1 MVTFGQLDRREF
13 LTLSALTTAAT
24 LLPQSLHAATPTTSG
39 LVSLQVTGDAQS
51 GYGVTILYRGQAIAR
66 HHAGGEFSAIFQN
79 SERSLEDRADDW
91 KAASWSGDQTRIKL
105 AGEMRLAN
113 LRTTVFVDVIYEV
126 MPSQVVKKMIQLRQ
140 ADMFTLLYQLTN
152 RLEPESAPAKLWS
165 FDHADCKGGAL
176 HEYFPAAGFRT
187 LSGVTVGLLTDSG
200 YRNQWSRIVRRDGTP
215 VKPAP
220 VSIPDLNLYLLP
232 KVADRAQQGAF
243 IQQTFG
249 EATVQLSGEGSHTPI
264 NLPAASTWKRNGEIQ
279 VEQKDGIVKL
289 SPATKKDFVLLPF
302 PATGGEIYSVHLKY
316 RSAVPIQVHAWDV
329 DNQFKKLND
338 LTLFNDTAPASPSSF
353 SEFHQSFVVPA
364 LQGSGAALAF
374 SLTDFGNMCAND
386 DRSSRPP
393 SIEVRDIELS
403 RVATRSEPY
412 HRLEMGSPQ
421 TKTVFVFASDAIPN
435 TLRGY
440 RLSSQLRLAE
450 GLGFKGG
457 ETEKVLYADVMMLSW
472 DAEQDS
478 TRPILAPSIWYSA
491 AGEMYLRDSFYA
503 LNGIHNRELNEKVFT
518 LWGENQGADGA
529 INTLVEPNIANVER
543 KSNDSTPLWLMWALL
558 NRRRF
563 GTALPMDKVRR
574 AAEYCLAAYDPRRE
588 AICTAQ
594 FVIGQLDVISY
605 PKGTNILCENQGM
618 LAVLLR
624 VIRELQIPEVSSSI
638 SASYIAK
645 AEEEYRSYY
654 DATRGFFLPARN
666 IHDAIG
672 FSDIFPEFLSL
683 WLFKRA
689 ILTDDMVVSHL
700 NHIPLMLP
708 REDCPYPAEGGS
720 VRPIFIG
727 LPSTKTE
734 WSYFTEKWHP
744 MVSDSYAASYA
755 CKAADGVYYNG
766 SSWMRLEVCGYV
778 TGKLHGWQKAEHAIA
793 NRLWAEIHTDED
805 FPTSQ
810 EYLPTE
816 PKNPF
821 FGYHRVFAWNSFVL
835 QALEL
840 AKLRTPKMDPDA

>member
-1 MVTFGQLDRREF
+1 MVTFGELDRREF
-13 LTLSALTTAAT
+13 LILSALTTAAT
-24 LLPQSLHAATPTTSG
+24 LLPESLRATIPTESG
-39 LVSLQVTGDAQS
+39 PVSLQVTGDAQS

-79 SERSLEDRADDW
+79 SERSLEDRTDDW
-91 KAASWSGDQTRIKL
+91 KAASWSGDQTRINL
-105 AGEMRLAN
+105 TGEMQLTN
-113 LRTTVFVDVIYEV
+113 LRTTVFVDVMYEV
-126 MPSQVVKKMIQLRQ
+126 MPSQVVKKTIQLRQ
-140 ADMFTLLYQLTN
+140 TDMFTLLYQLVN
-152 RLEPESAPAKLWS
+152 RLEPEAAPAKLWS

-200 YRNQWSRIVRRDGTP
+200 YRNQWSRIIRRDGTP

-220 VSIPDLNLYLLP
+220 VSIPDLNLYVLP
-232 KVADRAQQGAF
+232 GTDERAQKGAF

-249 EATVQLSGEGSHTPI
+249 EATVQLSGEDSRTPI
-264 NLPAASTWKRNGEIQ
+264 NLPAASMWKRNGEIQ
-279 VEQKDGIVKL
+279 VEQQNGIVKL
-289 SPATKKDFVLLPF
+289 SPRTRKDFVLLPF
-302 PATGGEIYSVHLKY
+302 PAAGGDVYSMHLKY
-316 RSAVPIQVHAWDV
+316 RSTVPIQVHAWDV
-329 DNQFKKLND
+329 DNQFQKLND

-353 SEFHQSFVVPA
+353 SEFRQSFVVPA
-364 LQGSGAALAF
+364 LQGSGAALVF
-374 SLTDFGNMCAND
+374 SLTDFEKGCAND
-386 DRSSRPP
+386 DRSGRPP
-393 SIEVRDIELS
+393 SIEVQDIELS

-412 HRLEMGSPQ
+412 HRLEMGSSQ
-421 TKTVFVFASDAIPN
+421 TKTVFIFASDAIPD
-435 TLRGY
+435 TVRGY
-440 RLSSQLRLAE
+440 RLASQLRLAE
-450 GLGFKGG
+450 ALGFKGG

-472 DAEQDS
+472 NAEEERV
-478 TRPILAPSIWYSA
+478 RPMLAPSIWYSA

-503 LNGIHNRELNEKVFT
+503 LNGIHNRDLNEKVFT
-518 LWGENQGADGA
+518 LWAENQGTNGA
-529 INTLVEPNIANVER
+529 INTLVEPSIANLER

-563 GTALPMDKVRR
+563 STELQMDKIRR
-574 AAEYCLAAYDPRRE
+574 AAEYCLATYDPKRE

-594 FVIGQLDVISY
+594 FVMGQLDVISY
-605 PKGTNILCENQGM
+605 PEGTRILCENQGI

-624 VIRELQIPEVSSSI
+624 VIRELQIPEVSASI
-638 SASYIAK
+638 SESYIAK

-654 DATRGFFLPARN
+654 DASRGFFIPARN

-672 FSDIFPEFLSL
+672 FPDIFPEFLSL

-700 NHIPLMLP
+700 NHIPVMLP
-708 REDCPYPAEGGS
+708 RDDCPYPAEGGS

-727 LPSTKTE
+727 LPATKTE

-766 SSWMRLEVCGYV
+766 GSWMRLEVCGYV

-810 EYLPTE
+810 EYLPTD
-816 PKNPF
+816 PKNQF

-835 QALEL
+835 QALEM
-840 AKLRTPKMDPDA
+840 AKLRVPEMDPDT